1 MEDPRDAT
9 VTVLRQRMLA
19 LMLFRHAYAE
29 EPDETLLELL
39 ASEPAVASIEAFAV
53 DGHHELDRLAQT
65 MRSLSQDADAAQT
78 IAALR
83 REYMAL
89 FVGPQKIVAPFWESV
104 YLDPRELL
112 FLEST
117 TDVRKRYEAEGCRI
131 DAETREAED
140 GIAYELDF
148 LAHLAERSLEAWCR
162 DDRQEFGRLVEVQ
175 HSFEN
180 DHLLTWLPLFAERAK
195 GARTDYLYPT
205 LCAAVA
211 AFIAVDAA
219 LLDELAETLSVNDA

>member
-1 MEDPRDAT
+1 MEDPRGT
-9 VTVLRQRMLA
+9 TETVLRQRMLA

-39 ASEPAVASIEAFAV
+39 ASEPSVASIDAFAV

-117 TDVRKRYEAEGCRI
+117 TDVRKRYEAEGYRI

-162 DDRQEFGRLVEVQ
+162 GDRQELGRLVEVQ
-175 HSFEN
+175 RSFEN
-180 DHLLTWLPLFAERAK
+180 DHLLAWLPLFAERAK

-219 LLDELAETLSVNDA
+219 LLEELAGTT

>member
-9 VTVLRQRMLA
+9 EAILRQRTLA

-65 MRSLSQDADAAQT
+65 MRSLSQNNDAAQT
-78 IAALR
+78 LAALR
-83 REYMAL
+83 REYTTL
-89 FVGPQKIVAPFWESV
+89 FIGPEKIVAPFWESV

-117 TDVRKRYEAEGCRI
+117 TDVRKRYEAEGYRI

-140 GIAYELDF
+140 GIVYELDF
-148 LAHLAERSLEAWCR
+148 LAHLADRSLEALRR

-175 HSFEN
+175 RSFEH
-180 DHLLTWLPLFAERAK
+180 DHLLTWLPLYAERAK
-195 GARTDYLYPT
+195 GARTDCLYPT

-211 AFIAVDAA
+211 AFIAVDAV
-219 LLDELAETLSVNDA
+219 LLEELAGTA

>member
-9 VTVLRQRMLA
+9 ETVLRQRMLA

-29 EPDETLLELL
+29 EPDEMLLELL

-117 TDVRKRYEAEGCRI
+117 IDVRKRYEAEGYRI

-162 DDRQEFGRLVEVQ
+162 GDRQEFGRLVEVQ
-175 HSFEN
+175 RSFEN
-180 DHLLTWLPLFAERAK
+180 DHLLAWLPLFAERAK

-219 LLDELAETLSVNDA
+219 LLEELAETA

>member
-1 MEDPRDAT
+1 MEDPRGT
-9 VTVLRQRMLA
+9 TETVLRQRMLA

-39 ASEPAVASIEAFAV
+39 ASEPSVASIDAFAV

-117 TDVRKRYEAEGCRI
+117 TDVRKRYEAEGYRI

-162 DDRQEFGRLVEVQ
+162 GDRQELGRLVEVQ
-175 HSFEN
+175 RSFEN
-180 DHLLTWLPLFAERAK
+180 DHLLAWLPLFAERAK

-219 LLDELAETLSVNDA
+219 LLEELAGTA